1 MHKSVASLL
10 EAARE
15 ADRPLPAIIL
25 EDEVAESGRGE
36 DEIRGRIRKTL
47 RVMREAVD
55 EGLKGEVRSPSGLT
69 GGRAAR
75 LHRDG
80 RRIMGERVTEILSRA
95 IATLEVNAAMGLIV
109 AAPTAG
115 AAGVLP
121 SILISAG
128 EILEEDEERLVDA
141 MLVAGG
147 VGGVIAHRASLA
159 GAAGGCQAET
169 GSAAAMGA
177 AAVTWLAGGTDDQV
191 STAVALALQGMLG
204 LICDPIGGLVEIPC
218 IYRNASAAMQA
229 LAAAEMALAG
239 LDFPVPADE
248 VIDVMKDVGA
258 ELRQDPEYAEE
269 ILDDLEVFGLDQFG
283 DSSIVVKARFKT
295 KPIKQWYVGREY
307 NRRLKAAFDAA
318 NVEIPFPQRTVWLRT
333 DVTGSDQPPTV
344 MVGSEQPDGDGHPTD
359 TVDAEVAAS
368 PRAGGPGPSDTAEAQ
383 EEQQHG

>member
-1 MHKSVASLL
+1 MHRSIAALL
-10 EAARE
+10 EDARGS
-15 ADRPLPAIIL
+15 DRSLPETVL
-25 EDEVAESGRGE
+25 RDEMAESGVSG
-36 DEIRGRIRKTL
+36 DEIRQRIRRTL
-47 RVMREAVD
+47 RVMRNAIE
-55 EGLKGEVRSPSGLT
+55 EGLKGDVRSPSGLT

-75 LHRDG
+75 LHADG
-80 RRIMGERVTEILSRA
+80 PRLMGDRVTSILSRA
-95 IATLEVNAAMGLIV
+95 ISTLEVNAAMGLIV

-121 SILISAG
+121 AILISAG
-128 EILEEDEERLVDA
+128 EIMDEDEDRLVDA

-191 STAVALALQGMLG
+191 ATAIALSLQGMLG

-248 VIDVMKDVGA
+248 VIDVMG
-258 ELRQDPEYAEE
+258 E
-269 ILDDLEVFGLDQFG
+269 
-283 DSSIVVKARFKT
+283 
-295 KPIKQWYVGREY
+295 VGRKMPVAYRETAQGGLAATPSA
-307 NRRLKAAFDAA
+307 RRLVQIQPASR
-318 NVEIPFPQRTVWLRT
+318 P
-333 DVTGSDQPPTV
+333 TGIS
-344 MVGSEQPDGDGHPTD
+344 
-359 TVDAEVAAS
+359 A
-368 PRAGGPGPSDTAEAQ
+368 
-383 EEQQHG
+383 

>member
-1 MHKSVASLL
+1 MHTSIAELL
-10 EAARE
+10 TDARE
-15 ADRPLPAIIL
+15 AGEPIPRAVLRA
-25 EDEVAESGRGE
+25 EMEESGRSE
-36 DEIRGRIRKTL
+36 DEIRGRIRRTL
-47 RVMREAVD
+47 TVMREAID
-55 EGLKGEVRSPSGLT
+55 EGLEGDVRSPSGLT

-75 LHRDG
+75 LFDDG
-80 RRIMGERVTEILSRA
+80 PRLMGERVTAILSRA

-121 SILISAG
+121 AIILSAG
-128 EILEEDEERLVDA
+128 EILEEEDDRLVDA

-159 GAAGGCQAET
+159 GASGGCQAET

-191 STAVALALQGMLG
+191 ATAVALSLQGMLG

-248 VIDVMKDVGA
+248 VIDVMG
-258 ELRQDPEYAEE
+258 E
-269 ILDDLEVFGLDQFG
+269 
-283 DSSIVVKARFKT
+283 
-295 KPIKQWYVGREY
+295 VGRRMPVAYRETAQGG
-307 NRRLKAAFDAA
+307 LAATPSARKL
-318 NVEIPFPQRTVWLRT
+318 VQI
-333 DVTGSDQPPTV
+333 QPSRKP
-344 MVGSEQPDGDGHPTD
+344 
-359 TVDAEVAAS
+359 
-368 PRAGGPGPSDTAEAQ
+368 AGISV
-383 EEQQHG
+383 

>member
-1 MHKSVASLL
+1 MHRSITDLL
-10 EAARE
+10 TDARDSGRGLPETVLAAE
-15 ADRPLPAIIL
+15 M
-25 EDEVAESGRGE
+25 AESGRSE
-36 DEIRGRIRKTL
+36 EEIRERIEKTL
-47 RVMREAVD
+47 RVMRKAID
-55 EGLKGEVRSPSGLT
+55 EGLEGDVRSPSGLT

-75 LHRDG
+75 LFNDG
-80 RRIMGERVTEILSRA
+80 PRILGDAVTSILSRA

-121 SILISAG
+121 AIIVSAG
-128 EILEEDEERLVDA
+128 EILDTEEARLVDA

-177 AAVTWLAGGTDDQV
+177 AGVTWLAGGTDDQV
-191 STAVALALQGMLG
+191 ATAVALSLQGMLG

-248 VIDVMKDVGA
+248 VIDVMG
-258 ELRQDPEYAEE
+258 E
-269 ILDDLEVFGLDQFG
+269 
-283 DSSIVVKARFKT
+283 
-295 KPIKQWYVGREY
+295 VGRRMPVAYRETAQGGLAATPTA
-307 NRRLKAAFDAA
+307 RRLVQIEPASK
-318 NVEIPFPQRTVWLRT
+318 P
-333 DVTGSDQPPTV
+333 TGIS
-344 MVGSEQPDGDGHPTD
+344 
-359 TVDAEVAAS
+359 A
-368 PRAGGPGPSDTAEAQ
+368 
-383 EEQQHG
+383 